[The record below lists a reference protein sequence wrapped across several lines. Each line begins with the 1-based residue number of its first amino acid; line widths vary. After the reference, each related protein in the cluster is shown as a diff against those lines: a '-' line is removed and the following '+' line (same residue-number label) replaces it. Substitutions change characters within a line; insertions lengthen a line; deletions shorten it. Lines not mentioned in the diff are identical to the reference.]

1 MNINSYQLNVLFFNK
16 LMQFLSNC
24 NSTYTVVHTRA
35 TFFVSNFMGLRE
47 MKAQQSMHVESP
59 QNQAQQLQGK
69 GKMWCLEVSDG
80 QTTRCPST
88 ITSTTYAKQLIF
100 TLGLYVTSAGV
111 CVSRWCKDSCDHVGV
126 IPAGLLQLDTVQ
138 HLFIRPQQTTACIK
152 RPSVYRNDHQKTRS
166 HHTGV
171 STYSSAPCYCL
182 HSVQNRT
189 ADIQD
194 THYPSTELHTRP
206 TPAALLV
213 TTTQVRQ
220 SQPAWNSAD
229 ENQFRSMQL
238 HLQCFTHL
246 EQSTSHHHWQLGRH
260 CEHFQNEIQNV
271 LLPRDAMHS
280 RY

>member
-100 TLGLYVTSAGV
+100 TFGLYVTSAGV
-111 CVSRWCKDSCDHVGV
+111 CQSMMQRQLRPRWCHPGW
-126 IPAGLLQLDTVQ
+126 I
-138 HLFIRPQQTTACIK
+138 TATRYCTA
-152 RPSVYRNDHQKTRS
+152 PLHPTSTNYSMYKT
-166 HHTGV
+166 
-171 STYSSAPCYCL
+171 P
-182 HSVQNRT
+182 
-189 ADIQD
+189 
-194 THYPSTELHTRP
+194 
-206 TPAALLV
+206 
-213 TTTQVRQ
+213 
-220 SQPAWNSAD
+220 
-229 ENQFRSMQL
+229 
-238 HLQCFTHL
+238 
-246 EQSTSHHHWQLGRH
+246 
-260 CEHFQNEIQNV
+260 
-271 LLPRDAMHS
+271 
-280 RY
+280 